1 MDNEQQYSEI
11 LEAYLEAL
19 KNGEKFNFS
28 TQADEELQQVL
39 SLARFLHQ
47 ETHDA
52 PEASTAF
59 IARVRQALP
68 SVEEPTV
75 EEADEAPLW
84 SWVSAMRF
92 VGVSLATLVV
102 IIGVVL
108 AFPKTSDNGVLS
120 RINKPIRSVKNTLT
134 NSTEVASDL
143 PTNAPIAKNQNTN
156 ANTNSAP
163 VVEPPRDDTNT
174 NTNTNNGNVNTAS
187 NANNNVAATGDDVV
201 VFTDIDL
208 SALNTASGAA
218 ASLLEGLSDD
228 MNESVEIATD
238 AQLASMSK
246 DLDFSLEN

>member
-19 KNGEKFNFS
+19 KNGEKFNIS

-68 SVEEPTV
+68 AAEEPTV
-75 EEADEAPLW
+75 AETGETSSW
-84 SWVSAMRF
+84 SWFSAMRF

-102 IIGVVL
+102 IVGVAL

-120 RINKPIRSVKNTLT
+120 RINKPIRSVKNTFT

-143 PTNAPIAKNQNTN
+143 PINAPTAKNQNTN

-163 VVEPPRDDTNT
+163 VVEPPSDDT

-187 NANNNVAATGDDVV
+187 NANNNVAVTGDDVV

-228 MNESVEIATD
+228 VTESVEIAND

-246 DLDFSLEN
+246 DLDFSLGE

>member
-68 SVEEPTV
+68 EVESATV
-75 EEADEAPLW
+75 AETAEAPLW

-102 IIGVVL
+102 IVGVVL

-120 RINKPIRSVKNTLT
+120 RINKPINSVKSTIT
-134 NSTEVASDL
+134 NNTEVASDL
-143 PTNAPIAKNQNTN
+143 PANAPTAKNQNTN

-163 VVEPPRDDTNT
+163 VVEPPSDPA

-208 SALNTASGAA
+208 SALNTSSDAA
-218 ASLLEGLSDD
+218 ASLLAGLSDD
-228 MNESVEIATD
+228 VSESVEIATD

-246 DLDFSLEN
+246 DLDFSLGE